1 MCCCGYR
8 RVRRDEE
15 PRARRYHAA
24 MEILKDRPA
33 RGEIDEAEFEEKAM
47 PVYQYECTPCQVE
60 TTRLLRSA
68 RNVGAQ

>member
-1 MCCCGYR
+1 MELNA
-8 RVRRDEE
+8 V
-15 PRARRYHAA
+15 ARRSVPHDCGVVRSFPSGWP
-24 MEILKDRPA
+24 LLPA
-33 RGEIDEAEFEEKAM
+33 VLWLEEKAM